1 MIVTYPETGIYEHEL
16 TAIDQIK
23 KVFDVGEKTKN
34 WRAYAGFEFM
44 HNEGKKGID
53 QRNSEKFEY
62 DLLIITHANVLVI
75 EFKDWNGKEIT
86 KVAGKWHMGSEVKD
100 ACPVTKNKKKMFLIR
115 NKLLAKVKEKQKL
128 GIKYHAQF
136 VSHFVVMCGKADY
149 SRLPKEDLEHVL
161 SLEEFKQLAHQP
173 TFNKVF
179 RKDLERD
186 GRIYD
191 IKKEYH
197 AIIDEVFAP
206 DQIQTPTLVI
216 NNHEQGELI
225 LQHPKKIY
233 SEYKAHSLSIA
244 GEKSL
249 MRCWDFNKFKLVNSR
264 MIQPQHRF
272 DLICNERQVFQKI
285 KTEKPDLYQS
295 CLHPI
300 TNPSLDDMT
309 SKYNELY
316 ELPDNS
322 YRVNEF
328 IASYAAKMT
337 DSEKVD
343 LFQILLG
350 KFNHLHQMGVTHG
363 DVGDHSVWISYKK
376 EILLSNFA
384 AASEQTDS
392 AEIDSELANVLPFLN
407 TVANLPNL
415 DLTAAQRD
423 VYWLGQ
429 LILHIWKDK
438 RLSPRSLNKFSAE
451 ERDQSHWLEKI
462 LSLALTGKY
471 DDACALFQDFLAKK
485 PVEQVSYE
493 LDDNVLSSFS
503 KDTNPLATYPIL
515 VAPLEAN
522 QNFTLYASGEYL
534 VKAWMG
540 KVASAM
546 TTYQKSSFKRFFELL
561 KMTQTLNLP
570 FLPHVEDFGL
580 STSMAAA
587 YLVTETVK
595 GKSWSKV
602 AVDLTDDEKN
612 ELTLQFL
619 HSLKK
624 FHEHGY
630 HHGNL
635 DGEKIMVDQT
645 DFKVI
650 FNDCFHAEAPQPDP
664 SNGYFPLDIEDPT
677 AIQCD
682 NYAALKLIAGLY
694 DIPLKTNDAAS
705 IDSNLTW
712 LYEALNKE
720 MLEEASVR
728 YIDNTRFIEAFECK
742 GAIAKEA
749 PKIKIYTSRVDSAF
763 TIYPEN
769 GKVYIQL
776 ETANEGDIRLTL
788 HGINGMFKG
797 FYKPHE
803 NRIIFLDFVKQQDLW
818 WKASKDACLTLD
830 VSIEVH
836 PTSGMS
842 RRDNIDELNAFL
854 SKDRSFIDAI
864 AEFRHVQ
871 LQKIKEQKE
880 AFNAQKEVDALPA
893 IENLD
898 AVANVHNTAPMLV
911 QRHNENLIE
920 ITTQELWRKVMET
933 ERHAHPTINL
943 SEPLKTVENKHHHN
957 SKSVI
962 AYYDSAE
969 DVTAK
974 FSKTD
979 KVEVMCTKEMGSGRD
994 FIFSIG
1000 VVNIAQSKVG
1010 ELWIDFCKKTK
1021 EVSREATLFLQS
1033 KADKSSN
1040 RKRADALNNILRN
1053 KAVIGNLVNYFEPS
1067 LVLEAKD
1074 YGIEVSDEELDHYN
1088 EVDEESDVLKKSL
1101 NPLQREAFRN
1111 VLKYGP
1117 VSLLKG
1123 PPGTGKTEFISILA
1137 HYLYDKQS
1145 VSNILI
1151 VSQSHEAVNTSVER
1165 IRKLCAKYKTPLS
1178 IARISNKESAVS
1190 PELKDVY
1197 TGSIITSQ
1205 KELFKSNIKE
1215 RVIELAGDLS
1225 LEEEYL
1231 EDLFELRASILST
1244 LISTYQAIDHD
1255 DVDQKFSFSLD
1266 EYKQA
1271 FISAMNKLKNMYWV
1285 NQDFLDQL
1293 EYYIHHKDISV
1304 LNQLSKID
1312 QISFEAFNQY
1322 YGVSNEEG
1330 LKAKAL
1336 IKIALDYEPLI
1347 ESQNANYESFLVKTR
1362 QLVCGTCVGV
1372 GQQNIGIANHK
1383 FDWVIIDE
1391 AARSIPS
1398 ELAIAMQSGTRILL
1412 VGDQDQLP
1420 PLYSSEHKKALAR
1433 QLKISDED
1441 LEDKLQSDFGRIFDS
1456 HYGQKASAELLSQY
1470 RMSPSIGA
1478 LVSDC
1483 FYDGKLVTEVVDS
1496 RGKSEVE
1503 LEKII
1508 LKRIVPNI
1516 YESQIATELNSTV
1529 TWVDT
1534 GNAEHFR
1541 LEKGSSIYNP
1551 HEVTEI
1557 IKFLQRI
1564 DQDKSL
1570 LSKLVP
1576 EPDSLKEPAIGVICT
1591 YAEQKHQLRKAFS
1604 MCDVS
1609 DELRS
1614 IVHIDTVDSYQ
1625 GKQNQIIILSV
1636 TRNDPTKFPAFLKSP
1651 NRVNVALSR
1660 AMDRLV
1666 IFGAEEMWQGV
1677 NSKLPLGRVLNYIKS
1692 RENQTSE
1699 YKWVSKRAAR
1709 KVVQTNPP
1717 NHIKRTQKTRQEEV

>member
-1 MIVTYPETGIYEHEL
+1 MIVNYPETGIYEHEL
-16 TAIDQIK
+16 NAIDQIK

-75 EFKDWNGKEIT
+75 EFKDWNGKEIK
-86 KVAGKWHMGSEVKD
+86 KVSGKWHMGSEVKD
-100 ACPVTKNKKKMFLIR
+100 SCPVTKNKKKMFLIR
-115 NKLLAKVKEKQKL
+115 NKLLDKVKEKQKL

-149 SRLPKEDLEHVL
+149 SGLPKEDLEHIL

-173 TFNKVF
+173 TFNKMF
-179 RKDLERD
+179 GKYLERD

-191 IKKEYH
+191 IRKEYH

-206 DQIQTPTLVI
+206 DQIQERSLVI
-216 NNHEQGELI
+216 NNHERGELI

-233 SEYKAHSLSIA
+233 SEYKAYSLSIV

-249 MRCWDFNKFKLVNSR
+249 MRCWDFNEFKLDNSR

-272 DLICNERQVFQKI
+272 DLICNERRVFQKI

-328 IASYAAKMT
+328 IGSYAEKMT
-337 DSEKVD
+337 DPEKLD

-350 KFNHLHQMGVTHG
+350 KFNHLHQMGITHG

-376 EILLSNFA
+376 EILLSNFV
-384 AASEQTDS
+384 AASDQTDF

-407 TVANLPNL
+407 TAANLPNL
-415 DLTAAQRD
+415 DLTVAQQD

-429 LILHIWKDK
+429 LILHIWKNK
-438 RLSPRSLNKFSAE
+438 RLSPRSLKKLSFE
-451 ERDQSHWLEKI
+451 DRDQSHWLEQI
-462 LSLALTGKY
+462 LSRALMGKY

-485 PVEQVSYE
+485 PAEEVIYE
-493 LDDNVLSSFS
+493 LDEDVLSPYSNETNLFS
-503 KDTNPLATYPIL
+503 IYPMLVSPLA
-515 VAPLEAN
+515 AN
-522 QNFTLYASGEYL
+522 QNFTLYASGDYL
-534 VKAWMG
+534 VKTWMG

-546 TTYQKSSFKRFFELL
+546 TTYQKSCFKRFFEQL

-570 FLPHVEDFGL
+570 YLPQVVDFGL
-580 STSMAAA
+580 STSTAAV
-587 YLVTETVK
+587 YLVIETLK
-595 GKSWSKV
+595 GEPWSKV
-602 AVDLTDDEKN
+602 VVDLTDDEKN
-612 ELTLQFL
+612 ELSLHVL
-619 HSLKK
+619 HSLSK

-635 DGEKIMVDQT
+635 DGENILVDRT
-645 DFKVI
+645 NFKVI
-650 FNDCFHAEAPQPDP
+650 FNDCFHVETPQPDP
-664 SNGYFPLDIEDPT
+664 SSGYFPSDIEDPT

-682 NYAALKLIAGLY
+682 NYAALKLIADLY
-694 DIPLKTNDAAS
+694 EIRLKTDDAAS
-705 IDSNLTW
+705 IDSTLTW
-712 LYEALNKE
+712 LYEALNTE
-720 MLEEASVR
+720 VSEEASVR

-749 PKIKIYTSRVDSAF
+749 PKINIFTGKVESPF

-797 FYKPHE
+797 FYKPNE
-803 NRIIFLDFVKQQDLW
+803 NQVSFLDFVKQQDLW
-818 WKASKDACLTLD
+818 WKASKDAYLTLD

-836 PTSGMS
+836 PISGMS
-842 RRDNIDELNAFL
+842 KRDNIDELNAFL
-854 SKDRSFIDAI
+854 SKDQNFIDAI
-864 AEFRHVQ
+864 AEFKQAQ
-871 LQKIKEQKE
+871 LKIIKEREE
-880 AFNAQKEVDALPA
+880 ALSVQREAEALQA
-893 IENLD
+893 IETQD
-898 AVANVHNTAPMLV
+898 ADANVQIIVPMSV
-911 QRHNENLIE
+911 QPYNEHLID
-920 ITTQELWRKVMET
+920 ISTQALWRKVMAT
-933 ERHAHPTINL
+933 ERHAHPTITL
-943 SEPLKTVENKHHHN
+943 SEPLKAVENKYHHN

-974 FSKTD
+974 FTKTD
-979 KVEVMCTKEMGSGRD
+979 KVEVMCTKETGWGGD
-994 FIFSIG
+994 FTFG
-1000 VVNIAQSKVG
+1000 VGTVNIAQSKVG
-1010 ELWIDFCKKTK
+1010 ELWIDFCKKIN
-1021 EVSREATLFLQS
+1021 EVPEEATLFLQS

-1040 RKRADALNNILRN
+1040 RKRADALKNILTN
-1053 KAVIGNLVNYFEPS
+1053 KAVIDNLVNYFEPS
-1067 LVLEAKD
+1067 LVLEAND
-1074 YGIEVSDEELDHYN
+1074 YGIEVSDAELDHYN
-1088 EVDEESDVLKKSL
+1088 KVDGNGVLEKSL

-1137 HYLYDKQS
+1137 HYLYDKQN

-1165 IRKLCAKYKTPLS
+1165 IRKLCAEHKTPLS

-1190 PELKDVY
+1190 PDLKDVY

-1215 RVIELAGDLS
+1215 RVVELASDLS
-1225 LEEEYL
+1225 LEYEYL
-1231 EDLFELRASILST
+1231 EDLFELRTSILNN
-1244 LISTYQAIDHD
+1244 LKSTYQSIDQY
-1255 DVDQKFSFSLD
+1255 DVEQKFSFSLD
-1266 EYKQA
+1266 EYTQT
-1271 FISAMNKLKNMYWV
+1271 FISAMNKLKNMYWANRNFV
-1285 NQDFLDQL
+1285 DQL
-1293 EYYIHHKDISV
+1293 EYFIHEKDISL
-1304 LNQLSKID
+1304 LNQLNKID
-1312 QISFEAFNQY
+1312 QISFIALNQY

-1336 IKIALDYEPLI
+1336 INIALDYEPLI

-1372 GQQNIGIANHK
+1372 GQQSIGIANHV

-1398 ELAIAMQSGTRILL
+1398 ELAIAMQSGARILL

-1433 QLKISDED
+1433 QLSISDED
-1441 LEDKLQSDFGRIFDS
+1441 LEGKLQSDFGRIFDS

-1483 FYDGKLVTEVVDS
+1483 FYNGKLETEVVDS
-1496 RGKSEVE
+1496 RGKSEEE
-1503 LEKII
+1503 LEKIT

-1551 HEVTEI
+1551 HEVAEI

-1564 DQDKSL
+1564 DQDKLL

-1591 YAEQKHQLRKAFS
+1591 YAEQKNQLRKAFS
-1604 MCDVS
+1604 LCDVS
-1609 DELRS
+1609 DDLRS
-1614 IVHIDTVDSYQ
+1614 IVRIDTVDSYQ

-1666 IFGAEEMWQGV
+1666 IFGAAEMWQGA
-1677 NSKLPLGRVLNYIKS
+1677 NSKLPLGRVLTYIKR
-1692 RENQTSE
+1692 REDQDLE
-1699 YKWVSKRAAR
+1699 YQWVSKCATA
-1709 KVVQTNPP
+1709 KVVQINPP
-1717 NHIKRTQKTRQEEV
+1717 NHKKRTKKTRQEGV